1 MKEIKK
7 EKQRKQQEQKRKRN
21 IKRSI
26 RKLFLGICLF
36 LLGIFVYQCASKKN
50 DTLSEYEVKV
60 NEITDI
66 DETKQQEL
74 LNAIVEEGKMN
85 VNYSSKAI
93 FMGKVS
99 EQFNVKNIK
108 NNHYPIVFELYDER
122 GECLFE
128 SKKIAPGYEMTKIEL
143 NQALSKGIHECKL
156 KVGYAEQGNVSS
168 VFPITIEVKE

>member
-7 EKQRKQQEQKRKRN
+7 EKQRKQQERKRKRN
-21 IKRSI
+21 IKRII
-26 RKLFLGICLF
+26 RRIILGILLV
-36 LLGIFVYQCASKKN
+36 LLGCCIYRCADKKN
-50 DTLSEYEVKV
+50 KPLSEYEVKV

-66 DETKQQEL
+66 DESKQQEQ

-93 FMGKVS
+93 FKGKVS

-108 NNHYPIVFELYDER
+108 NNHYPIVFELYDEK
-122 GECLFE
+122 GNCLFE

-143 NQALSKGIHECKL
+143 VQDLSKGIHECKL
-156 KVGYAEQGNVSS
+156 KVGYAEEGNVSS
-168 VFPITIEVKE
+168 VFPITIEVK